1 MNNHH
6 KATRAGT
13 LQASQMPARKN
24 CASPCASGHEA
35 LQHDHFTS
43 HRAYDSH
50 KSKDR
55 TGARE
60 PWNGPKPMPPR
71 NLQDWIQLVL
81 NPPTRLGS
89 AKTNL
94 SMRWG
99 MSLWPSPWCRYATT
113 PSASLNFLSTSLLR
127 FSLPSPLP
135 VSNHAPEGKR
145 SLVQP
150 RHSLYS
156 DLADQGQG
164 SYETGRGSRGNQ
176 TAWFQIL

>member
-1 MNNHH
+1 MEWTKTH
-6 KATRAGT
+6 ATSKLAG
-13 LQASQMPARKN
+13 LDPACTQSANPAWQRKN
-24 CASPCASGHEA
+24 
-35 LQHDHFTS
+35 
-43 HRAYDSH
+43 
-50 KSKDR
+50 KSEY
-55 TGARE
+55 A
-60 PWNGPKPMPPR
+60 
-71 NLQDWIQLVL
+71 
-81 NPPTRLGS
+81 
-89 AKTNL
+89 
-94 SMRWG
+94 WG
-99 MSLWPSPWCRYATT
+99 ISLWPSPWCRYATT